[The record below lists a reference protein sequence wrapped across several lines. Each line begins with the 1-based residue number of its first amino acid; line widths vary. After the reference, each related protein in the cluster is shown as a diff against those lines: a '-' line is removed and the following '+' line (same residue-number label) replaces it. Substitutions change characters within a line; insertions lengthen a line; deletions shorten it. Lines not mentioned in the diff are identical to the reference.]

1 MRHRWHRRRLPDQ
14 SHGESLRAAAH
25 EGAGTDGGF
34 KAEIFSYARAAGLFA
49 GVSFQGS
56 SVQPDR
62 DAIRAIYGPSAD
74 ARAVLL
80 GGKFAAPPAARE
92 FLAALQR
99 AAPPRRP

>member
-1 MRHRWHRRRLPDQ
+1 
-14 SHGESLRAAAH
+14 
-25 EGAGTDGGF
+25 
-34 KAEIFSYARAAGLFA
+34 
-49 GVSFQGS
+49 VSFQGS

-62 DAIRAIYGPSAD
+62 DAIRAVYGPSAD

>member
-1 MRHRWHRRRLPDQ
+1 MRA
-14 SHGESLRAAAH
+14 SRAAVTLAAGPMSLH

-34 KAEIFSYARAAGLFA
+34 KAEIFSYASYARAAGLFA

-62 DAIRAIYGPSAD
+62 DAIRAVYGPSAD